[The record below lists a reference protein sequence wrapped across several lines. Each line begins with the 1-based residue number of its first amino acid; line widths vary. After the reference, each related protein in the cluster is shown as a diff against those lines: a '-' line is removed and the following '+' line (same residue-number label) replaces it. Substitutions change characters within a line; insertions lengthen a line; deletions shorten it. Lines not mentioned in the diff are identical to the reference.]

1 MQNERQIA
9 AGEIL
14 QHHCEN
20 EKSVNVYE
28 VVDTKAAPYSLGY
41 GNIVTVDAVYGN
53 YGRIVDADGN
63 EVGWADLTCL
73 RRLGRSSELKKGDI
87 NGDGNIDKY
96 DLSLLN
102 EYLKKLA
109 ALPAGISDL
118 RSCEI
123 KAADINGDGCVDGG
137 DVIEYLKIVC
147 Y

>member
-1 MQNERQIA
+1 MFMR
-9 AGEIL
+9 
-14 QHHCEN
+14 
-20 EKSVNVYE
+20 
-28 VVDTKAAPYSLGY
+28 SL
-41 GNIVTVDAVYGN
+41 IQ
-53 YGRIVDADGN
+53 GRIVDADGN
-63 EVGWADLTCL
+63 EVGWADLTFL
-73 RRLGRSSELKKGDI
+73 RRLGRSPELKKGDI

-147 Y
+147 N